1 MAESVASLLNKM
13 EDGFSKIQMQLEALD
28 EKLADMQNISD
39 KVDMLEARQAFINQ
53 WSLNRLEVGLE
64 IDSKVD
70 KKQAKIR

>member
-53 WSLNRLEVGLE
+53 WSLNRLEIGLE

-70 KKQAKIR
+70 QK

>member
-39 KVDMLEARQAFINQ
+39 KVDMLEARQAFINH
-53 WSLNRLEVGLE
+53 G
-64 IDSKVD
+64 
-70 KKQAKIR
+70 A

>member
-64 IDSKVD
+64 IDLKVD
-70 KKQAKIR
+70 KK